1 MKGYFRNELKDLVPY
16 KPGKPIA
23 DVQREYGLKT
33 VYKLASNE
41 NPMGCSPKVKE
52 ALINAMDQ
60 IHIYPDGNATLL
72 KEKLSSFTGFP
83 VTRILPISGLDEMI
97 DQLGKTFIDKGDQA
111 IMSDDSFV
119 RYIGTTKMMGGIPI
133 IVPTKED
140 FSFDLDS
147 MLKEINE
154 KTKMIFICNPNNPTG
169 TMIREEDF
177 ISFME
182 QVPENIIV
190 VYDEAYREFVTR
202 EDYPHDSLKFLDRYP
217 NIIIMRTFSKAYG
230 LASLRVGYTLAS
242 EEIIENINK
251 IRPAFNVSTFAQ
263 VAAIAALDDQDFVK
277 QAVENNTLGREYLCK
292 EFDKMGLPYA
302 QSQTNHIWVDVKKDA
317 QEVFINLQKKGVII
331 RPQRDTFIR
340 VSIGL
345 PKENEYF
352 IQCLKEEL
360 GK

>member
-1 MKGYFRNELKDLVPY
+1 
-16 KPGKPIA
+16 
-23 DVQREYGLKT
+23 
-33 VYKLASNE
+33 
-41 NPMGCSPKVKE
+41 
-52 ALINAMDQ
+52 
-60 IHIYPDGNATLL
+60 
-72 KEKLSSFTGFP
+72 
-83 VTRILPISGLDEMI
+83 MI

-230 LASLRVGYTLAS
+230 LRCV
-242 EEIIENINK
+242 
-251 IRPAFNVSTFAQ
+251 
-263 VAAIAALDDQDFVK
+263 
-277 QAVENNTLGREYLCK
+277 
-292 EFDKMGLPYA
+292 
-302 QSQTNHIWVDVKKDA
+302 
-317 QEVFINLQKKGVII
+317 
-331 RPQRDTFIR
+331 
-340 VSIGL
+340 
-345 PKENEYF
+345 
-352 IQCLKEEL
+352 
-360 GK
+360 